1 MLLNLASVA
10 EALGLIIVLGFEGV
24 PGDLKESDFPG
35 GAGVEVPMG
44 VVLPPEADWTPDP
57 SPPRLKRDSS
67 RRTQLNIKR
76 QHPP

>member
-24 PGDLKESDFPG
+24 PRDLKESDLPG
-35 GAGVEVPMG
+35 GAGVEAPMG

-57 SPPRLKRDSS
+57 SPPTQERQQSS
-67 RRTQLNIKR
+67 DPT
-76 QHPP
+76 